1 LTVGGEAFAPAGR
14 SQLLYISTPHST
26 IPPISEGTF
35 TVAQS
40 AKADAESQVTEGL
53 GYIHRN
59 GSASMRDGEHE
70 ASPVHDIFEG
80 IGVQGEIKKLLAM
93 FDRDNSPETRAAL
106 QSERARQA
114 KAFAGHWFQR
124 IDFPALG
131 FSSTSD
137 HGSAFIDEG
146 GINTLG
152 RRLTSEQASVLRPYP
167 KWIYL
172 KPRMPD
178 VQGKSVLEVGSS
190 NGFFS
195 FRFAE
200 MGAARVT
207 GMEIVRPQHEA
218 ACWSRDVLGYK
229 NVEFLHSDFLADTSI
244 RKHDVVFCSEVVN
257 HFPFPFY
264 GIARLIALANET
276 FIFDTG
282 SVDIPEQFLR
292 LDTGW
297 TRTEALLYHSFLYS
311 DGLLLDFFNL
321 IGVGPHRVHRYKA
334 PRDQYHILYVVD
346 TRGLAEERTRRG
358 APPYLADILK
368 SLEPK
373 S

>member
-1 LTVGGEAFAPAGR
+1 MAEN
-14 SQLLYISTPHST
+14 
-26 IPPISEGTF
+26 
-35 TVAQS
+35 
-40 AKADAESQVTEGL
+40 AKADAESQATEVP

-59 GSASMRDGEHE
+59 GSASMREGAHD
-70 ASPVHDIFEG
+70 ASPVHDIFDG
-80 IGVQGEIKKLLAM
+80 IDVHGEIKKLLAM

-106 QSERARQA
+106 QSEPAQQA

-124 IDFPALG
+124 IDFPSLA

-137 HGSAFIDEG
+137 HATAFIDEG

-152 RRLTSEQASVLRPYP
+152 KRLTSTQASILRPYP

-172 KPRMPD
+172 KPRLPD
-178 VQGKSVLEVGSS
+178 VRGKSVLEVGSS

-218 ACWSRDVLGYK
+218 ACWSRDVLGHT
-229 NVEFLHSDFLADTSI
+229 NVDLLHSDFLADTSI

-282 SVDIPEQFLR
+282 SVDTPEQFLR

-297 TRTEALLYHSFLYS
+297 TRTGTLVYHSFLYS

-321 IGVGPHRVHRYKA
+321 IGVGPHRVRRYKA

-346 TRGLAEERTRRG
+346 TRGLADERARRG
-358 APPYLADILK
+358 VSPHLADILN

-373 S
+373 P

>member
-1 LTVGGEAFAPAGR
+1 VVEN
-14 SQLLYISTPHST
+14 
-26 IPPISEGTF
+26 
-35 TVAQS
+35 
-40 AKADAESQVTEGL
+40 AKADAASQATEDL
-53 GYIHRN
+53 GYIHRTA
-59 GSASMRDGEHE
+59 SASMKDGAHD
-70 ASPVHDIFEG
+70 ASQVHDIFEG
-80 IGVQGEIKKLLAM
+80 IDVQGEIQKLLAM

-106 QSERARQA
+106 QSEQARQA

-124 IDFPALG
+124 IDFPSLA

-137 HGSAFIDEG
+137 HATAFIDEG

-152 RRLTSEQASVLRPYP
+152 RRLTSKQASILRPYP

-178 VQGKSVLEVGSS
+178 VRGKSVLEVGSS

-218 ACWSRDVLGYK
+218 ACWSRDVLGYT

-264 GIARLIALANET
+264 GIARLIALANEM

-282 SVDIPEQFLR
+282 AVDTSDQFLR

-297 TRTEALLYHSFLYS
+297 MRSEALLYHSFLYS

-321 IGVGPHRVHRYKA
+321 IGVGPHRVRRYKA
-334 PRDQYHILYVVD
+334 PRGQYHILYMVD
-346 TRGLAEERTRRG
+346 TSALADERTRRG
-358 APPYLADILK
+358 APPYLAAILE

-373 S
+373 P